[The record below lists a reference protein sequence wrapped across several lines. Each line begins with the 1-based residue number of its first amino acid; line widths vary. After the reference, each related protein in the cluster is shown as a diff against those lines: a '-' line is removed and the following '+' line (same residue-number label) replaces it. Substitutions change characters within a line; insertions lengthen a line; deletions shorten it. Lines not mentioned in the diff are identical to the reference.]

1 MFHDSVLEEILEEKV
16 ASNRG
21 RHIPRGVKRKMS
33 AFPLRP
39 RGAVHTPRLVIENH
53 IQIFKR
59 TLLGLG
65 YEKTVRRHRLEA
77 GSSKP
82 G

>member
-53 IQIFKR
+53 IQIFK
-59 TLLGLG
+59 
-65 YEKTVRRHRLEA
+65 
-77 GSSKP
+77 
-82 G
+82 

>member
-1 MFHDSVLEEILEEKV
+1 MFHDSVIEEILEEKV

-33 AFPLRP
+33 AFPLRS

-53 IQIFKR
+53 IQIFK
-59 TLLGLG
+59 
-65 YEKTVRRHRLEA
+65 
-77 GSSKP
+77 
-82 G
+82 

>member
-53 IQIFKR
+53 IQIFKK
-59 TLLGLG
+59 TLLVLSP
-65 YEKTVRRHRLEA
+65 KMPPTQFQ
-77 GSSKP
+77 
-82 G
+82 